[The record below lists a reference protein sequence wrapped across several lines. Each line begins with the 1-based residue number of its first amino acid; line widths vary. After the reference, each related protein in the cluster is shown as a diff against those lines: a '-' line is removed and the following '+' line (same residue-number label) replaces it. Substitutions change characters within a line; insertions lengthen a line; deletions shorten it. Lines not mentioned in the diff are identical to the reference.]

1 MTKSPKT
8 GLKEVT
14 ITGFVA
20 EIELEDGDEGVQIE
34 AEDFE
39 YQVVMDKKGKMLLDY
54 LDEEVEVTGVVS
66 KTKGVRSIK
75 VSKFNALDD
84 YDDDDDED
92 YDDDDDDYDDD
103 DDDDYDD
110 DAKDFDR
117 EYD

>member
-14 ITGFVA
+14 ITGFVT

-34 AEDFE
+34 SDDFE

-66 KTKGVRSIK
+66 KTKGVRSIT

-84 YDDDDDED
+84 YDDE
-92 YDDDDDDYDDD
+92 DDDDDDYDDD
-103 DDDDYDD
+103 EDYDD
-110 DAKDFDR
+110 DADDFDR
-117 EYD
+117 